1 MSKKLS
7 LTIIGAGVMGGAIA
21 GATLKY
27 HAEWKVAILD
37 TDKKKLDSLKKKY
50 PLIQISTTV
59 ENIIENTDII
69 ILAVKP
75 QSFGELSEGL
85 KAYLPKDVLIIS
97 IMAGQSVKNIQ
108 KLLETKRVI
117 HAMPN
122 LGARFL
128 QSTTVWT
135 GKNLTKN
142 DVAFTKNLFNL
153 IGVEMYV
160 SNEDFVDK
168 ATAATASGPGFLAY
182 VVASYIKETISL
194 GFTPK
199 EANMLV
205 LKTLNATNT
214 LLQKGDATPEEI
226 VAQVKSKGGTTEAG
240 LEVLKKSDLQK
251 IFKTTLRAAY
261 ARAKKLSK

>member
-1 MSKKLS
+1 MKTKLN
-7 LTIIGAGVMGGAIA
+7 LTIIGAGVMGGAIT
-21 GATLKY
+21 GATLKH
-27 HAEWKVAILD
+27 HAAWKVAILD
-37 TDKKKLDSLKKKY
+37 TDKKKLDDLKKKY

-59 ENIIENTDII
+59 EDIVENTDIV

-75 QSFGELSEGL
+75 QSFGELAEGL
-85 KAYLPKDVLIIS
+85 RAYLPKDVLIIS

-108 KLLETKRVI
+108 KLLGTKRVV

-142 DVAFTKNLFNL
+142 DSAFTKNLFSL

-182 VVASYIKETISL
+182 IIASYIQETVSL
-194 GFTPK
+194 GFSQK

-205 LKTLNATNT
+205 LETLNATNT
-214 LLQKGDATPEEI
+214 LLQKSGATPEEI
-226 VAQVKSKGGTTEAG
+226 VAQVASKGGTTEAG
-240 LEVLKKSDLQK
+240 LEVLKKSDLPK
-251 IFKTTLRAAY
+251 VLRATLRSAY